1 MLPVIIIAC
10 VAIPVLV
17 IAFMSSRRT
26 TEAGE
31 RVADEDAAA
40 RARNEQEFADAEAY
54 QEEWRKKDEE
64 QHKTDSLY

>member
-17 IAFMSSRRT
+17 IAFTASRRT

-31 RVADEDAAA
+31 HVAGEDDAA
-40 RARNEQEFADAEAY
+40 RARNEQEFAAAEAF
-54 QEEWRKKDEE
+54 QAEWRKDDEE

>member
-17 IAFMSSRRT
+17 IAFMASRRT

-31 RVADEDAAA
+31 HSPRRTTPTQA
-40 RARNEQEFADAEAY
+40 RIEQEFADAEAY
-54 QEEWRKKDEE
+54 QEQWRAEE
-64 QHKTDSLY
+64 HKHHPPDSLY